1 MRRSRGFTLPEVLI
15 ATSIAVLLGGVLLVI
30 VGGSTRVV
38 GEFQASEATAA
49 RSERVVGVAA
59 DRIRNAD
66 RIRVAGTDK
75 IELQLQ
81 RGNACERHR
90 YFFDIEAD
98 SNQRTLRHS
107 AIAVKLPASGVCT
120 DITEGSWG
128 QVTWPTA
135 FDGLSGLTAA
145 SQFIYRSPRGDILS
159 DQDLANPGAGS
170 TCELGEQ
177 AKYIP
182 VGTVELVVEVANGD
196 TNVQQSETSAVRA
209 HTSGLSC
216 VTS

>member
-1 MRRSRGFTLPEVLI
+1 MRCDMRQSKGFTLPEVLI
-15 ATSIAVLLGGVLLVI
+15 VTSMIVLLGGVLLVI

-49 RSERVVGVAA
+49 RAERVVEVAA

-66 RIRVAGTDK
+66 RILTAGTDK
-75 IELQLQ
+75 IEVQLQ

-90 YFFDIEAD
+90 YVFAAEVD

-107 AIAVKLPASGVCT
+107 AVAIKLPASGTCT
-120 DITEGSWG
+120 DTADASWPA
-128 QVTWPTA
+128 WPTA
-135 FDGLSGLTAA
+135 FDELSGLTAA
-145 SQFIYRSPRGDILS
+145 SQFIYRSPRGATLS
-159 DQDLANPGAGS
+159 GADLEPRACESGAQ
-170 TCELGEQ
+170 E
-177 AKYIP
+177 YIP
-182 VGTVELVVEVANGD
+182 VGTVELLVEVASGD